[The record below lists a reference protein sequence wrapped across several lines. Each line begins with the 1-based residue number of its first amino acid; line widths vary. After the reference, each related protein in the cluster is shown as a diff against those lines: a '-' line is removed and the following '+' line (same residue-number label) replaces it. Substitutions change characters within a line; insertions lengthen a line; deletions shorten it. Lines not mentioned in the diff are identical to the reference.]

1 MNVSAQKTLIV
12 VCGLVL
18 AGCSGGNS
26 SPSPQPT
33 TPQVV
38 TLSASPATYTFPLDN
53 NTPEPVSVTRSN
65 GTFTSLALGVA
76 DPTVVGVTAPALNG
90 TSATFSVIPIA
101 HGATTV
107 TATDSTG
114 ASTSVSV
121 TTASCG
127 RPSSLVAAQQ
137 VVPAAGATGVSA
149 SIGTL
154 YFVAYSLNG
163 LGAAGNLHLI
173 VGAHGTL
180 EGGPLVA
187 ATLPPGTVLPTP
199 IPLPGATGT
208 IVSATVPALVPG
220 QQYQTQLYNDTCQP
234 AVLAGTFST

>member
-1 MNVSAQKTLIV
+1 MNVSAQKTLIL

-26 SPSPQPT
+26 SPSPQ
-33 TPQVV
+33 QVV
-38 TLSASPATYTFPLDN
+38 TLSASPATYTFPLDD

-90 TSATFSVIPIA
+90 ASATFSVIPIA

-114 ASTSVSV
+114 AATSVSV

-127 RPSSLVAAQQ
+127 RPASLVAAQQ
-137 VVPAAGATGVSA
+137 VVPTAGATGVSA

-154 YFVAYSLNG
+154 YFVAYG
-163 LGAAGNLHLI
+163 GGTGNLHLI

-180 EGGPLVA
+180 EGGPFVA
-187 ATLPPGTVLPTP
+187 ATLPPGTVLPPP
-199 IPLPGATGT
+199 IPLPGVTDT